1 MQVIEET
8 SALMRDI
15 VQQHRETY
23 DEDNMR
29 DFVDVYLREMD
40 RSPDPSFSEAGLLV
54 TAMDLFS
61 AGSETT
67 STTLAWAVCY
77 LVTQP
82 GVQTRVQA
90 EIDRVLGQRPPSLE
104 DRPRLSYTEATI
116 MEIQRLGSIAPMAV
130 PHRALADISVRGY
143 RIPRGAAIFSM
154 LHHIMRDPDHWA
166 DPDTFNPDRFLDAEG
181 KVIKEDRFVPFGIG
195 ES

>member
-1 MQVIEET
+1 
-8 SALMRDI
+8 MRDI
-15 VQQHRETY
+15 VQQHRDTY

-90 EIDRVLGQRPPSLE
+90 EIDRVLGDRAPTLE
-104 DRPRLSYTEATI
+104 DRAQLSYTEATI
-116 MEIQRLGSIAPMAV
+116 MEIQRVAAIAPMAV
-130 PHRALADISVRGY
+130 PHRAMEDITIRGHK
-143 RIPRGAAIFSM
+143 IPANTMIWCI
-154 LHHIMRDPDHWA
+154 LYHIMRDPDYWT

-181 KVIKEDRFVPFGIG
+181 KVVKEERFVPYGIG
-195 ES
+195 MYADKNTWLTV